1 MEVFWINFQL
11 PKNVEKWNW
20 TTSQIKGKKNLDME
34 VKVNDENSRIVNM
47 TESTN
52 IDTIWIDSDDEPIRD
67 WRQDSQSQ
75 CLWEQKLIR
84 RFSLQKSRWINQDED
99 WKSDDEQ
106 ILYDTAKLRCE
117 LLKSI
122 RDAVVANNS

>member
-11 PKNVEKWNW
+11 PKNVEKCNW
-20 TTSQIKGKKNLDME
+20 TTSQFKGKKNLDME

-52 IDTIWIDSDDEPIRD
+52 IDTIWIDSDDEPIKD
-67 WRQDSQSQ
+67 CRQDSQSQ